1 MVKQVDKRLAALGT
15 DYIDLLFFHGL
26 GSNQVDWPKSKE
38 MKEAVEAIKKT
49 GKVDSSASPPTTAS
63 RPSRSRRPRKAASST

>member
-26 GSNQVDWPKSKE
+26 DSRLGQTDWPKRRE
-38 MKEAVEAIKKT
+38 MKAAVEAIKKT
-49 GKVDSSASPPTTAS
+49 GKVRFVGSNS
-63 RPSRSRRPRKAASST
+63 RPAIFALKTRWF